1 MKTIRNMITAATLI
15 TGLSLGTVAMVA
27 MVAPSGAGAALAPQT
42 AQTAQTAQ
50 VHAFWQ
56 YLYALEHAPNT
67 CGVVYE
73 GDDPTADHVIYAGGC
88 LQSFW
93 LTMTNYAH
101 DPDVTFVW
109 DILGN

>member
-1 MKTIRNMITAATLI
+1 
-15 TGLSLGTVAMVA
+15 
-27 MVAPSGAGAALAPQT
+27 MVAPSGAGAALAP
-42 AQTAQTAQ
+42 QTAQ